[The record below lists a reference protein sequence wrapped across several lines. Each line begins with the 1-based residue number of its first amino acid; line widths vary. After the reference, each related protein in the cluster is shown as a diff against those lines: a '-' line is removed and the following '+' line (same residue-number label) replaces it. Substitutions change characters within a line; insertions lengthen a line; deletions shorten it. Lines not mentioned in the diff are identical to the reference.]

1 METTEKKQLA
11 GKQLGVIIV
20 LIALIAAIIAIGAI
34 VMSQRNSD
42 EKETH
47 VDIVATLDKIVQTS
61 DLSTAVF
68 KYEGIVDVPNQK
80 KTSEIDYYISYEAK
94 VYAGIDFSEISFVE
108 NKEKKTITAKIPQVE
123 ITDIVVDPASLDY
136 IFNNKKAD
144 NINVTQVALTACEED
159 IYQEVTTES
168 ALLEIA
174 QENAK
179 NAIRA
184 LTEPIIEQAYKDYT
198 LVIE

>member
-1 METTEKKQLA
+1 MEATQQKKLG
-11 GKQLGVIIV
+11 GKPKV
-20 LIALIAAIIAIGAI
+20 LIIAVVALVIVIG
-34 VMSQRNSD
+34 VMAVLFMNR
-42 EKETH
+42 KEEEPNF
-47 VDIVATLDKIVQTS
+47 DIVATLDKIVQTS

-68 KYEGIVDVPNQK
+68 KYEGIADVPNQK

-94 VYAGIDFSEISFVE
+94 VYAGIDFSKISFTE
-108 NKEKKTITAKIPQVE
+108 DKESKTITAKIPQVE

-144 NINVTQVALTACEED
+144 NINVAQVALTACEED

-184 LTEPIIEQAYKDYT
+184 LTEPIIEQAYKGYT

>member
-1 METTEKKQLA
+1 METQQKKLGGKPRDLIIAVVALA
-11 GKQLGVIIV
+11 IVIGVIAM
-20 LIALIAAIIAIGAI
+20 LF
-34 VMSQRNSD
+34 MNR
-42 EKETH
+42 KEEEPNF
-47 VDIVATLDKIVQTS
+47 DIVATLDKIVQTS

-68 KYEGIVDVPNQK
+68 KYEGIADVPNQK

-108 NKEKKTITAKIPQVE
+108 NKERKTITAKIPQVE

-144 NINVTQVALTACEED
+144 NINVAQVALTACEED

-184 LTEPIIEQAYKDYT
+184 LTEPVIEQAYKGYT

>member
-1 METTEKKQLA
+1 MEVTQQKKLGGKPKVLVLA
-11 GKQLGVIIV
+11 VVV
-20 LIALIAAIIAIGAI
+20 LIILLGI
-34 VMSQRNSD
+34 VAVLLVNR
-42 EKETH
+42 KEEEPNF
-47 VDIVATLDKIVQTS
+47 DIVATLDKIVQTS

-68 KYEGIVDVPNQK
+68 KYEGIADVPNQK

-144 NINVTQVALTACEED
+144 NISVAQVALTACEED
-159 IYQEVTTES
+159 IYQEVTTEN

-184 LTEPIIEQAYKDYT
+184 LTEPIVEQAYKGYT